1 MSIDPYWIDGRYHPR
16 SLLQREEEP
25 VWRTPLS
32 RAVETGDEIIV
43 ELLLKYGAQPD
54 LEDRG
59 GQAPLS
65 RAICNTVLV
74 ELLNSYLHHECGLEP
89 SFYGEDS
96 ST

>member
-1 MSIDPYWIDGRYHPR
+1 MDYNYNIA
-16 SLLQREEEP
+16 EEDAALP

-59 GQAPLS
+59 GHAPLS
-65 RAICNTVLV
+65 RAICAGNTVLV
-74 ELLNSYLHHECGLEP
+74 DLLNSYLHHECGLEP

>member
-1 MSIDPYWIDGRYHPR
+1 
-16 SLLQREEEP
+16 
-25 VWRTPLS
+25 
-32 RAVETGDEIIV
+32 V

-65 RAICNTVLV
+65 RAIRAGNTVLV

-89 SFYGEDS
+89 R
-96 ST
+96 